1 MISTQQLSKNWQE
14 WPAPAKIRFLERLQ
28 KESAPSPDAPIEW
41 QDRVKVLFPKH
52 FYREFSDPHRDI
64 WDWASRITPG
74 GYVPPF
80 VAIWP
85 RDRGKSTHAE
95 CLVADLGARSV
106 RRSCLYISGTQDQAD
121 KHVSTIASILESD
134 EIAKYYPEVGVPRM
148 GKNGSRTWKRSTL
161 QASNGFYLEAI
172 GLNKAV
178 RGQKIDWVRPD
189 LLVFDDVDARHDTE
203 AAVQKKIEIITSSIL
218 NAGDAETCVT
228 LFVQN
233 LIHEG
238 SIATSLSKS
247 PDEVGA
253 ADFLMGRQ
261 VSGPHPA
268 VEGLNYKMEPGLN
281 GTIKWVVTEGRSL
294 WEGFDLDT
302 VQREINRVGP
312 TTFEVESQ
320 HDIAV
325 DHPDALLSSAV
336 FNATRVKDYPDLEVI
351 YVGAD
356 PSGGTGAC
364 GIVPVGKAIVGNKY
378 HGYTLGDWTSPY
390 GMSSAKWAERILACF
405 HAVGADAIVVERNFG
420 GDMCKQT
427 IRTAVLYGEPDE
439 ETGEPVVLVDGA
451 TVKIIEVVASRG
463 KEVRAQ
469 PVASL
474 YELGRAHQVGNNP
487 LLEKQWTRWKPG
499 TKPSPNGLDAE
510 VWAYTKLGLTKSTR
524 TASSWQG

>member
-1 MISTQQLSKNWQE
+1 MLASIPLPKVDTGPFS
-14 WPAPAKIRFLERLQ
+14 FGD
-28 KESAPSPDAPIEW
+28 SAFALPCPKRWE
-41 QDRVKVLFPKH
+41 DRVKVLFPNY
-52 FYREFSDPHRDI
+52 FFRPFSDPHREI
-64 WDWASRITPG
+64 WDWSSQITLG
-74 GYVPPF
+74 GFSPPF

-95 CLVADLGARSV
+95 CLVADLGARGV
-106 RRSCLYISGTQDQAD
+106 RQSCLYVSGTQDQAD
-121 KHVSTIASILESD
+121 KHVATIATILESK
-134 EIAKYYPEVGVPRM
+134 EIATYFPEVGVPKQ
-148 GKNGSRTWKRSTL
+148 GKNGSRTWKRSVL
-161 QASNGFYLEAI
+161 RANNGFYLEAI

-178 RGQKIDWVRPD
+178 RGQKVDWVRPD
-189 LLVFDDVDARHDTE
+189 LLVFDDIDARHDTE
-203 AAVQKKIEIITSSIL
+203 NAVAKKVEIITSSIL
-218 NAGDAETCVT
+218 EAGDAETCVT

-238 SIATSLSKS
+238 SIATALSKS
-247 PDEVGA
+247 PDEPGA
-253 ADFLMGRQ
+253 ATYLMGRQ

-268 VEGLNYKMEPGLN
+268 VESLNYKMVEGKN
-281 GTIKWVVTEGRSL
+281 GTIKWVVTEGKSL
-294 WEGFDLDT
+294 WEGFDLET
-302 VQREINRVGP
+302 VQKEINRVGP
-312 TTFEVESQ
+312 TTFMVESQ
-320 HDIAV
+320 HDITV
-325 DHPDALLSSAV
+325 DHPDALLSSVV

-364 GIVPVGKAIVGNKY
+364 GIVPVGKARVGNRY
-378 HGYTLGDWTSPY
+378 HGYTLGDWTTPL
-390 GMSSAKWAERILACF
+390 GTSSATWAVRILACF

-427 IRTAVLYGEPDE
+427 IRAAVLLGEEDE
-439 ETGEPVVLVDGA
+439 ETGIPEVLVDGSL
-451 TVKIIEVVASRG
+451 VKIIEVTASRG

-469 PVASL
+469 PVAAL

-510 VWAYTKLGLTKSTR
+510 VWAYTRLGLTKSTR